1 MMCHSILLRAFLAAT
16 ISLALLARTSFAADP
31 AARDFRWWH
40 LAPHRLDF
48 FVSPLREIVVLLLM
62 LGVTAVCGL
71 GAWMG
76 LKKLARGGKLD
87 GQPPD

>member
-1 MMCHSILLRAFLAAT
+1 MNDAGGRSGDD
-16 ISLALLARTSFAADP
+16 AADP
-31 AARDFRWWH
+31 GARDFRWWH

-48 FVSPLREIVVLLLM
+48 LGSPLREIVVVLLM

-76 LKKLARGGKLD
+76 IKKLARGGKLD
-87 GQPPD
+87 NQPES

>member
-1 MMCHSILLRAFLAAT
+1 M
-16 ISLALLARTSFAADP
+16 
-31 AARDFRWWH
+31 
-40 LAPHRLDF
+40 APHRLDF
-48 FVSPLREIVVLLLM
+48 FASPLREIVVFLLM

-87 GQPPD
+87 GPPPEESP